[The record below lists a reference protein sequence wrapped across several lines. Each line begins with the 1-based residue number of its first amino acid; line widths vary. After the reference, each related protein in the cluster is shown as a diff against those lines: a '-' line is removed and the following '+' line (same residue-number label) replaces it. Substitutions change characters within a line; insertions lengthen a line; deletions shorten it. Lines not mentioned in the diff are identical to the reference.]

1 MTAPQLRDQ
10 LQKSLGQAYT
20 IRRELGGG
28 GMSRVFVAEETAL
41 ARTVVIKVLS
51 PDLGAGLSVD
61 RFARE
66 IRLAARLQHPHIV
79 PLFSA
84 GEVDGFPYYTMPYV
98 EGESLRALISRD
110 GALPIATVMQIS
122 RDIARALEY
131 AHSQDVVHR
140 DIKPDNVLL
149 SGNAASVTDF
159 GIAKAVTAARAEA
172 APEDASPETLTQ
184 IGLAIGTPAYMAP
197 EQAAG
202 DPNVDLRADLYAFGC
217 LVYEMLTGQTPFKA
231 KAPRAMLV
239 AHMMEAPPPV
249 TSRRPDIPR
258 SLADM
263 VMRCL
268 AKAPE
273 DRPANAAELLV
284 AIESGTQTG
293 RFAAIAEATASIAVL
308 PFESMSADRENE
320 YFADGISE
328 EIINALAHLEGLRVA
343 GRTSSFSFK
352 GSKHDLQTIGEK
364 LNVETVL
371 EGSVRK
377 SGNQL
382 RITAQLV
389 KVSDGYH
396 LWSERYDRELTDVFA
411 VQDEIATAIA
421 SKLKVTLSN
430 PGEQMKPPTDN
441 IEAYELFVKGR
452 VLLYRRGRFIAAAT
466 KCFEMAVALDDRF
479 AQAQAALADCL
490 SLAGFYGLVPAR
502 EIIDRANAAAVR
514 AVTIAPELAEARH
527 ALALSMTYYGADREA
542 AIQEW
547 ERALRL
553 GPQSTQVRC
562 SYALWRCGF
571 LAERW
576 EDGVVAAKQAVSADP
591 LSGYA
596 TSMLALTR
604 LFARDHREMVDDGLR
619 GVDLD
624 PESFWSHWVLQRSFH
639 HAGRFEESVAQARR
653 TLAMSGR
660 HPWSLS
666 DLAVTFVRLGNQPA
680 AEAIHGELVSRAAM
694 ERIQPSAIALAA
706 VCAGRL
712 DEAIAL
718 CNQSIEERD
727 AYIRWAAF
735 DDRWDGWQPLYS
747 HPEWPGVLQRIR
759 AW

>member
-1 MTAPQLRDQ
+1 
-10 LQKSLGQAYT
+10 
-20 IRRELGGG
+20 
-28 GMSRVFVAEETAL
+28 
-41 ARTVVIKVLS
+41 
-51 PDLGAGLSVD
+51 
-61 RFARE
+61 
-66 IRLAARLQHPHIV
+66 
-79 PLFSA
+79 
-84 GEVDGFPYYTMPYV
+84 
-98 EGESLRALISRD
+98 
-110 GALPIATVMQIS
+110 MQVS

-159 GIAKAVTAARAEA
+159 GIAKAVTAARAEVA
-172 APEDASPETLTQ
+172 SEDESSETLTQ
-184 IGLAIGTPAYMAP
+184 MGLAIGTPAYMSP

-202 DPNVDLRADLYAFGC
+202 DPNVDFRTDLYAFGC
-217 LVYEMLTGQTPFKA
+217 LAYEMLTGQTPFPA
-231 KAPRAMLV
+231 KTPRAMLV
-239 AHMMEAPPPV
+239 AHIMEAPAPIA
-249 TSRRPDIPR
+249 SRRSEIPR
-258 SLADM
+258 FLADL
-263 VMRCL
+263 VMHCL

-273 DRPANAAELLV
+273 DRPASAAEILTV
-284 AIESGTQTG
+284 IESGAQTG
-293 RFAAIAEATASIAVL
+293 RFAAVAEATASIAVL

-328 EIINALAHLEGLRVA
+328 EIINALTHLEGLRVA

-352 GSKHDLQTIGEK
+352 GTKHDLQTIGEK

-377 SGNQL
+377 SGNRL

-421 SKLKVTLSN
+421 SKLKLTLGA
-430 PGEQMKPPTDN
+430 PGELVKPPTDN

-452 VLLYRRGRFIAAAT
+452 VLLYRRGRFIATAT
-466 KCFEMAVALDDRF
+466 RCFEMAVALDDRF

-490 SLAGFYGLVPAR
+490 SLAGFYGLVPAK
-502 EIIDRANAAAVR
+502 EIIDRASAAAVR

-527 ALALSMTYYGADREA
+527 ALALSMTYYGSDREA

-547 ERALRL
+547 ERTLKL

-571 LAERW
+571 LSERW
-576 EDGVVAAKQAVSADP
+576 DDGVVAARQAVAADP

-596 TSMLALTR
+596 TSMLALTKI
-604 LFARDHREMVDDGLR
+604 FARDHHEMVEDAMR
-619 GVDLD
+619 GVELD
-624 PESFWSHWVLQRSFH
+624 PESFWSHWVLQRAFH
-639 HAGRFEESVAQARR
+639 HADRFEESVAQGRR

-680 AEAIHGELVSRAAM
+680 ADAIYGELVSRAMM

-706 VCAGRL
+706 ICAGRL

-718 CNQSIEERD
+718 CHQAIEERD
-727 AYIRWAAF
+727 AYLRWAAF
-735 DDRWDGWQPLYS
+735 DDRWDGWQRLHT
-747 HPEWPGVLQRIR
+747 HPGWDGVIERRIR